1 VTVPAER
8 REPDLRAIETAARGK
23 IRVSRLTLEESR
35 ERTRTWSVVVLGIV
49 FAVEVGFLVV
59 AWASGKPI
67 ADVKELGTLLV
78 TPTVTLLG
86 TGLGF
91 YFSSKS

>member
-1 VTVPAER
+1 M
-8 REPDLRAIETAARGK
+8 
-23 IRVSRLTLEESR
+23 RVSRLTPEESR

-49 FAVEVGFLVV
+49 FAFEIAFLLV